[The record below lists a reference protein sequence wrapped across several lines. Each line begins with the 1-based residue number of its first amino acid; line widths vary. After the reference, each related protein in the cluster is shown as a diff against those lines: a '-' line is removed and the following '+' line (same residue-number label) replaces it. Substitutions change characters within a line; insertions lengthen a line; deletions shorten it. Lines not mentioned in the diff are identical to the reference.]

1 VNRLRIGF
9 AVVGFV
15 LAVISIAVDDHRL
28 GWAAIAALLVSVLA
42 RLTLRKRTDS
52 SSRQSDSDGSSSM

>member
-1 VNRLRIGF
+1 MNRIRIGF

-15 LAVISIAVDDHRL
+15 LAVISIAVDDQRL

-42 RLTLRKRTDS
+42 RLTHRSRMDS
-52 SSRQSDSDGSSSM
+52 SSTQSDSDGDSSM